1 MFPQDFFGWWDFWMG
16 AIIGAY
22 IPINN
27 RARDYDCFGRMF
39 LLGSGI
45 TDYHRYFDQ
54 AWPGTALAWIVLIF
68 KVSLDGFNSYKMY
81 TICTD

>member
-1 MFPQDFFGWWDFWMG
+1 MG